1 MRHRLALLTLTAVL
15 AVACGG
21 DAEEGAAPA
30 TEDTATT
37 TPAPTTEAAGG
48 QTTVAPPASEAPA
61 TTAAPATGAT
71 AQAAPETPEILAFTA
86 QGVDG
91 EPFDAA
97 RLAGD
102 DVVFWFWAP
111 WCTTCAA
118 ATEDVA
124 AVAASSEGVTFVGV
138 GGLSSDADSMVGFVD
153 DHGVDGFTHLADTT
167 GDIYTRFG
175 VIQQHT
181 FAFVDDT
188 GAVETVAAYGRDVD
202 LPALIDEMFG

>member
-1 MRHRLALLTLTAVL
+1 MRLRFGLLTLTTVI

-21 DAEEGAAPA
+21 GA
-30 TEDTATT
+30 DDGTAQ
-37 TPAPTTEAAGG
+37 PSEAPTTEAPGG
-48 QTTVAPPASEAPA
+48 GRATVAPPASEAPA
-61 TTAAPATGAT
+61 TTAPATDAPT
-71 AQAAPETPEILAFTA
+71 QPAPETPEILAFTA

-91 EPFDAA
+91 DPFDAA
-97 RLAGD
+97 TLAGD
-102 DVVFWFWAP
+102 NVVFWFWAP

-118 ATEDVA
+118 AAGDVA
-124 AVAASSEGVTFVGV
+124 AVAAASEGVTFVGV
-138 GGLSSDADSMVGFVD
+138 GGLSSDADSMGGFVD
-153 DHGVDGFTHLADTT
+153 SHGVDGFTQLADTT

-202 LPALIDEMFG
+202 LAELIDEMFG